1 LSELEESESR
11 CTVFGE
17 NASQDGIDLSVV
29 AAVAKSKQQRA
40 QNRNNG
46 AEIQKKD

>member
-1 LSELEESESR
+1 LSELEESKSR

-46 AEIQKKD
+46 AEIQEKN